1 MRELLTGTRQ
11 FSTPFV
17 REICEHQQ
25 AASTAKNLA
34 MALIG
39 ASRAVLIGKPEDKG
53 LLTF

>member
-17 REICEHQQ
+17 RELVSISKQHQRLK
-25 AASTAKNLA
+25 TLA
-34 MALIG
+34 MAPIG